1 MAGAVCVKCAVEG
14 SIVVAS
20 ADATSRSG
28 VAQRMRAHPIVMEL
42 GVAPPLHPPF
52 QRLMSGPFVVA
63 ETLEVIALDPQS
75 TPPNTIVLPS
85 GGHKHSLVLP
95 QVTF

>member
-28 VAQRMRAHPIVMEL
+28 MAQRIRAHPIVVEL
-42 GVAPPLHPPF
+42 GVAPRHPAF
-52 QRLMSGPFVVA
+52 QRLMSGFEPVEA
-63 ETLEVIALDPQS
+63 EKLAVIALDPQS

-85 GGHKHSLVLP
+85 GGHKHCVALA
-95 QVTF
+95 QVRY